1 VIIQINYTFKDLDG
15 LKIYLGNYK
24 YLDKVPENC
33 TLNPDVYKIRELF
46 SQDRNFSVVYV
57 FKSNNIARDHWLI
70 AENLRRDRRI
80 IDRKDWYLALCMFA
94 QQNGYDFFDS
104 NEIKKYDLKPTSS
117 VFWSIVDKF
126 RAQLFNDDREG
137 YPINFTWVKDKN
149 EKKVAYMV
157 LFELPKK
164 IADLDEWRVNRKVVY
179 HKGLDAIKY
188 TVDNLKRLYDEV
200 MSKYPDGL
208 IPWSKV
214 NPMLTDPRT
223 HFYGWITDRGDHG
236 LMNMQVQ
243 FLGFDKEEW
252 YNKVVKNPPTIIDE
266 YVISH
271 YNGINTYLS
280 KNFPYWD
287 LVKFTHGYGIKY
299 AGWDGAMD
307 LIYYP
312 IAFKAFGIPYKLT
325 DYTTHY
331 ISALAG
337 EAFSDNGGI
346 SGLPTH
352 VINQLKSGIYG
363 KVLILPGNTVDILGV
378 GIEGVIKDL
387 QYGHKYQIEPNRKY
401 FESYLTLR
409 GNKMY
414 FFRGG
419 EEY

>member
-33 TLNPDVYKIRELF
+33 TLNPDVYKMRELF
-46 SQDRNFSVVYV
+46 SQDKNFSVVYV

-70 AENLRRDRRI
+70 AENLRRDKRI

-126 RAQLFNDDREG
+126 RVQLFNDNREG

-157 LFELPKK
+157 LFELPKR

-208 IPWSKV
+208 IQCPVTKIWY
-214 NPMLTDPRT
+214 DPRT
-223 HFYGWITDRGDHG
+223 HFYGLFIDRGHHG
-236 LMNMQVQ
+236 LWNATIQ
-243 FLGFDKEEW
+243 FTGTTPKNLNDLRNAGHHTDLDK
-252 YNKVVKNPPTIIDE
+252 
-266 YVISH
+266 YVINH
-271 YNGINTYLS
+271 FDGINTHIS

-287 LVKFTHGYGIKY
+287 LVEFTHGYGIEY

-307 LIYYP
+307 HIYYP
-312 IAFKAFGIPYKLT
+312 IVFKAFGIPYKLT
-325 DYTTHY
+325 HFGAHY
-331 ISALAG
+331 ISAPAG
-337 EAFSDNGGI
+337 QASGYDGGI

-352 VINQLKSGIYG
+352 VIDQLKFGIYG
-363 KVLILPGNTVDILGV
+363 KVLILPGNTIDILGV

-387 QYGHKYQIEPNRKY
+387 QYGHENPIEPNLKY
-401 FESYLTLR
+401 AESYLTLR
-409 GNKMY
+409 GKKMY
-414 FFRGG
+414 FFKGG
-419 EEY
+419 EYY